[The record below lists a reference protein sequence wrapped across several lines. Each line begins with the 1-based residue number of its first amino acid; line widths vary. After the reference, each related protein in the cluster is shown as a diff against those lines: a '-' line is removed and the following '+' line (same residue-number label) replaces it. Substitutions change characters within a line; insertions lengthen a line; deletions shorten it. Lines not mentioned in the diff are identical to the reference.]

1 VFPDKPEIT
10 NYKHHLTLKL
20 GRINSKLQYQISNK
34 IKNCAGIPLHP
45 TYDMRNAKTRG
56 EKFMR
61 LKDKI
66 ALITGGA
73 AGIGYATTKR
83 FIEEGARVVI
93 CDVNQKAG
101 EAAVRD
107 LGTEADFYRVD
118 VTDRAAVDGWV
129 ESVLAKYGRVDILV
143 NNAGIVR
150 DSLLVKMKDGE
161 LIKQMP
167 EADFD
172 LVVSINLKGVF
183 NCTQAVAPV
192 MIRQGGGV
200 ILNATSIVG
209 IDGNI
214 GQTNYIATKAGVIGM
229 TKAWARELGRHNI
242 RVNAVAPGFT
252 ATEILTS
259 MPDKVLEGMKART
272 PLGRLGQPEDI
283 ANAYLFLASDEAGFI
298 SGDIL
303 RVDGGIVIGT

>member
-1 VFPDKPEIT
+1 
-10 NYKHHLTLKL
+10 
-20 GRINSKLQYQISNK
+20 
-34 IKNCAGIPLHP
+34 
-45 TYDMRNAKTRG
+45 
-56 EKFMR
+56 MR
-61 LKDKI
+61 LEDKV

-73 AGIGYATTKR
+73 AGIGKATAVR
-83 FIEEGARVVI
+83 FTEEGASVVI
-93 CDVNQKAG
+93 CDVDTKSG
-101 EAAVRD
+101 EKTLKELGPDAA
-107 LGTEADFYRVD
+107 FYRVD
-118 VTDRAAVDGWV
+118 VTDRASVDTWV
-129 ESVLAKYGRVDILV
+129 ESVLEKYGRADILV

-150 DSLLVKMKDGE
+150 DSLLVKIKDGE
-161 LIKQMP
+161 LVKQMP

-183 NCTQAVAPV
+183 NCTQAVVPA

-259 MPDKVLEGMKART
+259 MPDNVLAGMKART

-283 ANAYLFLASDEAGFI
+283 ANAYLFLASDEASFI
-298 SGDIL
+298 SADVL